1 MRPIKLTISAFGPYA
16 KETEIILDEL
26 GERGLYLITGDTG
39 AGKTTIFDAIA
50 FALYGEASGNERE
63 PGMLR
68 SKYADPKTPT
78 FVELDFL
85 YQGQIYHIRRNPEY
99 MRPKDRG
106 EGMTLQRADAVL
118 EFPDDRLPVT
128 KAKEVTKAVTEL
140 IGLDRGQFTQIA
152 MLAQGDFMKLLF
164 SKTEERS
171 KIFREIFHTRPYL
184 AFQEKMKNASSKM
197 QEQYEDVSKSI
208 LQYMKDISCDED
220 DVLAADVKKIR
231 ESKAV
236 VHADK
241 VLELLETLTDQDAD
255 SVKEKKKNLTKI
267 EKDLEELNQR
277 IGKAEAVIRA
287 KKELEKAEQTIAEK
301 TIAEKTPTL
310 EELEVAL
317 KEEQKKVPERERLA
331 EEIGKRQEK
340 LAEYDELKKLQK
352 QIKELEKQ
360 IEILKG
366 RESQYQEKKAQ
377 MQAQLEQKKNLL
389 EQLKDAEIK
398 VLKVTAE
405 QKEVSVRKEAA
416 EDILI
421 QYKRYQRQKK
431 SVEEAQK
438 AYLVMQEECTERKTQ
453 LAWMERAFL
462 DEQAGILAKVLKAGE
477 PCPVCGSIHH
487 PCPAQMTEGA
497 PEKEELEKYR
507 KETAD
512 VEKKTNDAS
521 LSANAKLVQL
531 KALEEE
537 IKKSVKSFDSSIQEE
552 EIEKSLTFIGQQ
564 MNALGEAEKDLR
576 KKLEVAKEAVADKQK
591 LETEIPELE
600 QMQKKLQEEEQER
613 KNQLL
618 VSERDKANIEEQ
630 AVKVRGK
637 LEFPEK
643 AEAEQKIKE
652 LEKRKKEMDK
662 NLDVAQKAFRE
673 CSQTVEAAKTKKKTL
688 EKQIAGNKETDMEEL
703 VQARQEVSGAKKE
716 LQKQMDTLKIRYETN
731 QKILHEIDK
740 QSAKL
745 LELERN
751 WTQVREISDTVNG
764 KIKGG
769 SKEKI
774 KFETYIQTNYF
785 DRIIARAN
793 TRFMVMSGGQYEL
806 KRQTNTDDRKSQSG
820 LELNVIDHYNGS
832 ERSVKTLSGG
842 ESFKASLSL
851 ALGLSDEIQASA
863 GGIQL
868 DTMFVDEGF
877 GSLDEESLEQAMKA
891 LNGLTEGNRLVGI
904 ISHVQELKLRIDK
917 QIVVTKEKAGGSRVE
932 LKTD

>member
-1 MRPIKLTISAFGPYA
+1 MDGVLINTEPLHYRCLKEILKEKNGIDLDYEVYLPCIGSTRGFFMNLINENYGPVFDDVDKMNALMKEKKAQITEAEGFPEMPGIKEALKQLKDEGYLLAVASSSPAYA
-16 KETEIILDEL
+16 IKDALKSLDMEKYFTVVMSGDYVEHPKPAPDTFLVTAEKL
-26 GERGLYLITGDTG
+26 GMKPEDCLVVEDSTNG
-39 AGKTTIFDAIA
+39 
-50 FALYGEASGNERE
+50 GEAARAAGMKCIWFHNPDSGRQDI
-63 PGMLR
+63 L
-68 SKYADPKTPT
+68 
-78 FVELDFL
+78 
-85 YQGQIYHIRRNPEY
+85 
-99 MRPKDRG
+99 
-106 EGMTLQRADAVL
+106 DAVL

-184 AFQEKMKNASSKM
+184 AFQEKMKNASGRL

-208 LQYMKDISCDED
+208 LQYMKDISCEED
-220 DVLAADVKKIR
+220 DVLATDVKKIR

-241 VLELLETLTDQDAD
+241 VLEVLEILTNQDAD

-301 TIAEKTPTL
+301 TPTL
-310 EELEVAL
+310 KELEMAL
-317 KEEQKKVPERERLA
+317 KKEQGKVPEREQLT

-360 IEILKG
+360 IEILKD
-366 RESQYQEKKAQ
+366 RESRYQEKKAQ
-377 MQAQLEQKKNLL
+377 MQVQLEQKRNLL

-462 DEQAGILAKVLKAGE
+462 DEQAGILAKVLKTGE
-477 PCPVCGSIHH
+477 PCPVCGSVQH

-507 KETAD
+507 KETAN

-521 LSANAKLVQL
+521 FKANEKLVQL

-537 IKKSVKSFDSSIQEE
+537 IQKSVKSFDSSIQEE
-552 EIEKSLTFIGQQ
+552 EIEKSLALIGQQ
-564 MNALGEAEKDLR
+564 MDVLEKSEKELQ
-576 KKLEVAKEAVADKQK
+576 KKLEVAKEAVAEKQK
-591 LETEIPELE
+591 LEAEIPELE

-618 VSERDKANIEEQ
+618 VSERDKANAEEQ

-643 AEAEQKIKE
+643 TEAEQKIKE
-652 LEKRKKEMDK
+652 LDKQKKEIDK
-662 NLDVAQKAFRE
+662 NLSAAQKAFQD
-673 CSQTVEAAKTKKKTL
+673 CSQSVEAAKTKKKTL

-716 LQKQMDTLKIRYETN
+716 LQKQMEEIRIRYENNLKIRN
-731 QKILHEIDK
+731 AIDK

-774 KFETYIQTNYF
+774 KYPILF
-785 DRIIARAN
+785 
-793 TRFMVMSGGQYEL
+793 
-806 KRQTNTDDRKSQSG
+806 
-820 LELNVIDHYNGS
+820 
-832 ERSVKTLSGG
+832 
-842 ESFKASLSL
+842 
-851 ALGLSDEIQASA
+851 
-863 GGIQL
+863 
-868 DTMFVDEGF
+868 
-877 GSLDEESLEQAMKA
+877 
-891 LNGLTEGNRLVGI
+891 
-904 ISHVQELKLRIDK
+904 
-917 QIVVTKEKAGGSRVE
+917 
-932 LKTD
+932 